1 MASSQERDIE
11 ALISRIAR
19 SRGEVA
25 RDLAHL
31 RRRLDVKSR
40 VKESVLSKPLAW
52 LGGSLGAGFL
62 TSMVL
67 KKRRHRPA
75 KTEEVVKKSLWTVL
89 LGGLFTLARPA
100 LQSWALREF
109 QSRFAQP
116 RYSQDKHP

>member
-1 MASSQERDIE
+1 MASSKERDIE
-11 ALISRIAR
+11 ALIARIAI
-19 SRGEVA
+19 SRVAVA

-31 RRRLDVKSR
+31 RRKLDVPAR
-40 VKESVLSKPLAW
+40 VKESVLTKPLAW

-62 TSMVL
+62 TSLLL
-67 KKRRHRPA
+67 KRRRHRPT
-75 KTEEVVKKSLWTVL
+75 KKEEVVKKSLWTVL